1 MKLLKTI
8 TLLVLAL
15 TSYTAQANDISVLK
29 KSLKP
34 WQPIEVIKT
43 DGNISVTLNAAQVTP
58 EIYNAVVMAGVCPT
72 IWTKDAPESYMKNV
86 KELQIINKFKAMG
99 YVLEKPLATCN
110 EMGKETDDKAKIIML
125 SQTHLY

>member
-1 MKLLKTI
+1 MKYYKTAALLA
-8 TLLVLAL
+8 LAL
-15 TSYTAQANDISVLK
+15 TSYTAQANDVSTLK

-34 WQPIEVIKT
+34 WQPIEITKT
-43 DGNISVTLNAAQVTP
+43 DGNISVTLNAAQVTS

-72 IWTKDAPESYMKNV
+72 IWTKDAPASYMKNV
-86 KELQIINKFKAMG
+86 KELQILNKFKAMG

-110 EMGKETDDKAKIIML
+110 EMGKETDDRAKTIML

>member
-1 MKLLKTI
+1 MKYYKTAALLA
-8 TLLVLAL
+8 LAL
-15 TSYTAQANDISVLK
+15 TSYTAQANDVSTLK

-34 WQPIEVIKT
+34 WQPIAITKT
-43 DGNISVTLNAAQVTP
+43 DGNISVTLNAAQVTS

-72 IWTKDAPESYMKNV
+72 IWTKDAPASYMKNV
-86 KELQIINKFKAMG
+86 KELQILNKFKAMG

-110 EMGKETDDKAKIIML
+110 EMGKETDDRAKTIML